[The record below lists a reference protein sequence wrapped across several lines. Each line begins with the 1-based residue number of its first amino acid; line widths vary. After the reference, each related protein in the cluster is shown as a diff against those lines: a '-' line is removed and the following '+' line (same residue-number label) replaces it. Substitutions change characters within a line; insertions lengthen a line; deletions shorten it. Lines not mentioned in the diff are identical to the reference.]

1 VRHNSKS
8 VVIYVFLL
16 FVFMLLFQFMVASQ
30 LLDGLLAFGGQICIS
45 QCLGSSVRI
54 QIRILE
60 QFIYMYYEISESQ
73 LVHTRGFH
81 AA

>member
-1 VRHNSKS
+1 
-8 VVIYVFLL
+8 
-16 FVFMLLFQFMVASQ
+16 MLLFQFMGASQ
-30 LLDGLLAFGGQICIS
+30 PLAGLLAFGGQICIS
-45 QCLGSSVRI
+45 RCLGSSVRT

-60 QFIYMYYEISESQ
+60 QFIYVYCEISVLQ